1 MKVDEEKCGDV
12 LVLHVRDRQITSHEA
27 PEMKTVLLGALLG
40 ETEKILLDLTE
51 VDSMDST
58 GLGSL
63 LFGIRQAEQRS
74 KDLRFSG
81 IQSKVSYLVHL
92 ARLEQVIDW
101 YPTVEDAL
109 EGFRTNET

>member
-1 MKVDEEKCGDV
+1 MKIDEEKCGDV
-12 LVLHVRDRQITSHEA
+12 LVLHVRDRQISSHEA
-27 PEMKTVLLGALLG
+27 PEMKTALLGALLG
-40 ETEKILLDLTE
+40 DSDKILLDLTDVE
-51 VDSMDST
+51 YMDST

-92 ARLEQVIDW
+92 ARLEQVIEW
-101 YPTVEDAL
+101 YPTVEEAL
-109 EGFRTNET
+109 EGFRTDAT

>member
-1 MKVDEEKCGDV
+1 MKINEEKCGDV
-12 LVLHVRDRQITSHEA
+12 LVLHVRDRQVTSHEA
-27 PEMKTVLLGALLG
+27 PEMKTILLGALLG
-40 ETEKILLDLTE
+40 DSEKILLDLSN

-63 LFGIRQAEQRS
+63 LFGIRQAEQRN

-92 ARLEQVIDW
+92 ARLEQVIEW
-101 YPTVEDAL
+101 YPTVEEAL
-109 EGFRTNET
+109 EGFRADET